1 MAKRFWPDQDPIGK
15 RVKFGPITSTSPWQS
30 IIGVVGEVKYRGL
43 PENPTLDPDIYLPF
57 TDRSQQVAIAVRT
70 GVPPNVIAPSIRAA
84 IRAADPS
91 IPVYNVAPMEELIEG
106 LHIGHVFCLLHVG
119 NMPDEKTR
127 HSSKLFAERVMPK
140 LRGLWPEWKDDSRWW
155 IKPMPNR
162 LQPERSLPGAEVA
175 R

>member
-1 MAKRFWPDQDPIGK
+1 
-15 RVKFGPITSTSPWQS
+15 
-30 IIGVVGEVKYRGL
+30 
-43 PENPTLDPDIYLPF
+43 
-57 TDRSQQVAIAVRT
+57 
-70 GVPPNVIAPSIRAA
+70 
-84 IRAADPS
+84 
-91 IPVYNVAPMEELIEG
+91 MEELIKG

-162 LQPERSLPGAEVA
+162 LRPERSLPGAEVA